1 MTGFATA
8 LIILII
14 SAAIAC
20 QGDVAPPT
28 PAVPPATP
36 SAAMLGDT
44 DAAIVAANS
53 FLAALDAEQ
62 YAAAVYPFDSEL
74 RPNWSNL
81 PAGPLRF
88 DRNGVRIGD
97 IDAEQTALLHNFLR
111 AALSQHG
118 YDTVV
123 GIVGADGAL
132 ARSAGGRNP
141 GWSEDNYWLAFFG
154 EPFDTNPR
162 GWQFGGHHLAVN
174 VTIVN
179 GRSYLSPTLIA
190 TEPAS
195 YSADGRVVAP
205 LTPHLDAGIALI
217 NGLGSE
223 TRTDAQARKRP
234 DELHAGAGEDGTIPK
249 TEGSPVSGW
258 TADQRQLLM
267 DAVAQWV
274 NLLPESSAQ
283 ARLSEIAANLEATHF
298 AWHGS
303 ADGAGALYYRIQNPT
318 LIVEFA
324 TQGDLGDDGGHYHS
338 IYRDPTN
345 EYGGGRVR

>member
-14 SAAIAC
+14 SVAIAC
-20 QGDVAPPT
+20 QGAAAPPT
-28 PAVPPATP
+28 PAVPLATP
-36 SAAMLGDT
+36 SAAMLADT
-44 DAAIVAANS
+44 DAVVIAANS
-53 FLAALDAEQ
+53 FLDALDAGQ
-62 YAAAVYPFDSEL
+62 RAAAVYPFDSEL

-88 DRNGVRIGD
+88 DRNGVRTGD
-97 IDAEQTALLHNFLR
+97 INADQTTLLHNFLR

-123 GIVGADGAL
+123 GIVGADGVL
-132 ARSAGGRNP
+132 AQSAGGRNP

-154 EPFDTNPR
+154 EPSDTNPW

-195 YSADGRVVAP
+195 YSAGGRVVAP
-205 LTPHLDAGIALI
+205 LTPHLDAGIALV
-217 NGLGSE
+217 NGLDPE
-223 TRTDAQARKRP
+223 TRADAQVSKRP

-283 ARLSEIAANLEATHF
+283 TRLSEIAANLDDTHF

-303 ADGAGALYYRIQNPT
+303 ADGSGSIYYRIQAPS
-318 LIVEFA
+318 LIIEFA
-324 TQGDLGDDGGHYHS
+324 TQGDLGDDSGHYHS

-345 EYGGGRVR
+345 EYGSARVR